1 MLKQNYILFRKTPQC
16 FWPSIAAI
24 IFCILYSVY
33 KFIEDSLLREF
44 NYIDIVEHTDMMLGN
59 SIYYYI
65 LFLYLSFEYTSIV
78 KKNNVVESISTY
90 TMSSI
95 KRESQQLLILSIINV
110 LLCMCMLVLCICLCI
125 LSGSSSTDFYIYT
138 IKAIFTHVF
147 MVNTCA
153 VMTGLIISYI
163 NNTILAYLAL
173 FGFTIVAILQ
183 SGKFTFPAE
192 DKIGSIQE
200 ISNIFCASLTY
211 IPDEAALIPVNIHFL
226 SKPLYIVFGVISVY
240 LITNFFRYKKLSLI
254 FATIFSVLCSFSFIY
269 ICNIPYNG
277 SNPGYADDS
286 SDLFAN
292 EQELLTPRK

>member
-16 FWPSIAAI
+16 FWPSIVAI

-78 KKNNVVESISTY
+78 KKTNVVESISTY

-125 LSGSSSTDFYIYT
+125 LSGSSSADFYIYT
-138 IKAIFTHVF
+138 IKAIFTLVR
-147 MVNTCA
+147 
-153 VMTGLIISYI
+153 L
-163 NNTILAYLAL
+163 
-173 FGFTIVAILQ
+173 
-183 SGKFTFPAE
+183 
-192 DKIGSIQE
+192 
-200 ISNIFCASLTY
+200 
-211 IPDEAALIPVNIHFL
+211 
-226 SKPLYIVFGVISVY
+226 
-240 LITNFFRYKKLSLI
+240 
-254 FATIFSVLCSFSFIY
+254 
-269 ICNIPYNG
+269 
-277 SNPGYADDS
+277 
-286 SDLFAN
+286 
-292 EQELLTPRK
+292 

>member
-24 IFCILYSVY
+24 IFCISYSVY
-33 KFIEDSLLREF
+33 KFIEASLLREF

-78 KKNNVVESISTY
+78 KKTNVVESISTY

-153 VMTGLIISYI
+153 VMTGLII
-163 NNTILAYLAL
+163 
-173 FGFTIVAILQ
+173 
-183 SGKFTFPAE
+183 
-192 DKIGSIQE
+192 
-200 ISNIFCASLTY
+200 
-211 IPDEAALIPVNIHFL
+211 
-226 SKPLYIVFGVISVY
+226 
-240 LITNFFRYKKLSLI
+240 
-254 FATIFSVLCSFSFIY
+254 
-269 ICNIPYNG
+269 
-277 SNPGYADDS
+277 
-286 SDLFAN
+286 
-292 EQELLTPRK
+292 

>member
-65 LFLYLSFEYTSIV
+65 LFLYLSFEYISIV
-78 KKNNVVESISTY
+78 KKYNVVESISTY

-95 KRESQQLLILSIINV
+95 KRESLQLLILSIING
-110 LLCMCMLVLCICLCI
+110 LLCMFMFVLCICLCI
-125 LSGSSSTDFYIYT
+125 LSDSSSADFYIYT

-211 IPDEAALIPVNIHFL
+211 IPDEAA
-226 SKPLYIVFGVISVY
+226 
-240 LITNFFRYKKLSLI
+240 
-254 FATIFSVLCSFSFIY
+254 
-269 ICNIPYNG
+269 
-277 SNPGYADDS
+277 
-286 SDLFAN
+286 
-292 EQELLTPRK
+292 